1 MKKNVQNNLFGKKG
15 LVIAGS
21 VLAAAGLGYA
31 VYKSY
36 KPVSAADDIKADGNP
51 FLEEGSGNSGNNQ
64 GGSNADNGSG
74 GNSGSRTGGGSSN
87 NRVPKAPV
95 VRQWQSDVIWPL
107 KRGSSGSRVLEVQ
120 RALNAILGTRN
131 KPLVLDGKF
140 GSGTEAALRLANYPI
155 SVVESVYNNILAKSR
170 TVAAPLPTKP
180 VKKLVLTPYQK
191 ALSLK
196 YKDKEHITPARE
208 IYNAITAPI
217 ANFTVVKKHINLK
230 VKNITL
236 ITNIARAYQILYGQK
251 LPAALSWSAA
261 SKLLLREEINL
272 LKTIV

>member
-36 KPVSAADDIKADGNP
+36 KPVSAADDIRADGNP
-51 FLEEGSGNSGNNQ
+51 FLEEGSGN
-64 GGSNADNGSG
+64 GGEIRKVG
-74 GNSGSRTGGGSSN
+74 GDYMPPNSGSRNGGGSSN

-107 KRGSSGSRVLEVQ
+107 KRGSSGSRVLEIQ
-120 RALNAILGTRN
+120 RALNAILGSRN

-155 SVVESVYNNILAKSR
+155 SVAESVYNNILAKSR